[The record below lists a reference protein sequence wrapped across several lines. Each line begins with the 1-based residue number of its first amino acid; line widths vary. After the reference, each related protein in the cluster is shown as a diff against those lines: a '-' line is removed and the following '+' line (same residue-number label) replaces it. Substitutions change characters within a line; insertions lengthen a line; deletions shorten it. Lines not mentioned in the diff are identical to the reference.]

1 MAIATRTPLPRH
13 CSRKVTSTLS
23 SCAAPR
29 DTFAPRQRNGNS
41 RQRET
46 WKRRPCLSVHYMHAY
61 IYILTYTRMFDSFMN
76 LIATGRDLVGDIA
89 VTVASLPLP
98 VTFATCTRSY
108 GSLEVHTNDAAE
120 SSTPSTWHA
129 LVPGDVLVAVE
140 GDSDSATW
148 TLDELTSH
156 LQVATLPLTLTFRTP
171 ALYLRYLRQ
180 HPATS
185 ATAAAATT
193 SSTSMS
199 RAMFPPS
206 KEYKAKH
213 KVIGSPL
220 AANDKGEWHT
230 AHAKLKQNKW
240 LAYFEASVVLKRNH
254 VRILTA
260 ALPPHLQCHHWKLLF
275 TTQEHGFNSS
285 VLYHRVHDRGPT
297 VVAIKDSTDQV
308 FGAFT
313 PSSLKH
319 SKKVYGNGRAF
330 VFQHKSVY
338 GWSGLDSNFV
348 YGGPSGSIIWGGG
361 PTGLALC
368 LQLDEAR
375 GFTQPCDT
383 FDSPALTHPHQFHCW
398 AVEVWGFEGVKL

>member
-1 MAIATRTPLPRH
+1 MVGASSLTPNTCLGFWQLQPVYLFVAKSYNSQALIHLPEDMRKSTPTAPTAPASSTKQHHVQVAHSEVTLTFKKKPLGIGLVPSTQLYGAWEVGHVPDDIAEELCVGDVLMAVNGDTSVNAMDALTFRTYIGKLAVPISITFRKPLLHGHCDSHATATALFPQSDEYTQFLRGSTRH
-13 CSRKVTSTLS
+13 VRAT
-23 SCAAPR
+23 AA
-29 DTFAPRQRNGNS
+29 QWK
-41 RQRET
+41 QT
-46 WKRRPCLSVHYMHAY
+46 WKRRPCLS
-61 IYILTYTRMFDSFMN
+61 
-76 LIATGRDLVGDIA
+76 
-89 VTVASLPLP
+89 
-98 VTFATCTRSY
+98 
-108 GSLEVHTNDAAE
+108 
-120 SSTPSTWHA
+120 
-129 LVPGDVLVAVE
+129 
-140 GDSDSATW
+140 
-148 TLDELTSH
+148 
-156 LQVATLPLTLTFRTP
+156 VATLPLTLTFRTP

-308 FGAFT
+308 FG
-313 PSSLKH
+313 
-319 SKKVYGNGRAF
+319 GR
-330 VFQHKSVY
+330 
-338 GWSGLDSNFV
+338 
-348 YGGPSGSIIWGGG
+348 G

>member
-1 MAIATRTPLPRH
+1 MRKSTPTAPTAPASSTKQHHVQVAHSEVTLTFKKKPLGIGLVPSTQLYGAWEVGHVPDDVAEELCVGDVLMAVNGDTSVNAMDALTFRTYIGKLAVPISITFRKPLLHGHCDSHATATALFPQSDEYTQFLRGSTRH
-13 CSRKVTSTLS
+13 VRAT
-23 SCAAPR
+23 AA
-29 DTFAPRQRNGNS
+29 QWK
-41 RQRET
+41 QT
-46 WKRRPCLSVHYMHAY
+46 WKRRPCLS
-61 IYILTYTRMFDSFMN
+61 
-76 LIATGRDLVGDIA
+76 
-89 VTVASLPLP
+89 
-98 VTFATCTRSY
+98 
-108 GSLEVHTNDAAE
+108 
-120 SSTPSTWHA
+120 
-129 LVPGDVLVAVE
+129 
-140 GDSDSATW
+140 
-148 TLDELTSH
+148 
-156 LQVATLPLTLTFRTP
+156 VATLPLTLTFRTP

-180 HPATS
+180 HPATT
-185 ATAAAATT
+185 AAAAAATT

-285 VLYHRVHDRGPT
+285 VMYHRVHDRGPT